1 MATDAWTIGRLLRWT
16 TDYLSRAGVDGPR
29 LSAELLLAHTL
40 GWAKI
45 DLYTRFDEEPGDE
58 QRAALRDLVRQAAN
72 HQPIAYLVGYKEFYS
87 LDFEVTPDVLIPRPE
102 TEALVERAIAWCRA
116 TDLPEV
122 HLLVLGTGSGCIA
135 VALLSQVPQVRIVGS
150 DISSGA
156 LAVARRNAERH
167 NVADRLTLVE
177 ADRLE
182 LPDSCVPAGGF
193 DLIVSNPPYVAEGDL
208 AILPRNVR
216 DYEPHLA
223 LSAGTDGLIFYAA
236 LHDVGPSMLKPS
248 GAVLV
253 EICVGQGEA
262 VRQVME
268 ADGAFK
274 HAGTWRDPADP
285 HDRVMQFD
293 LEPRGVKS

>member
-16 TDYLSRAGVDGPR
+16 TDHLSRAGVDGPR
-29 LSAELLLAHTL
+29 LSAELLLAHAL
-40 GWAKI
+40 GCAKI
-45 DLYTRFDEEPGDE
+45 ELYTRFDEEPE
-58 QRAALRDLVRQAAN
+58 NKQRAAFRDLVQRAAD

-87 LDFEVTPDVLIPRPE
+87 LDFEVTPDVLVPRPE

-116 TDLPEV
+116 AALPEV
-122 HLLVLGTGSGCIA
+122 HLLDMGTGSGCIA
-135 VALLSQVPQVRIVGS
+135 IAVLSQVPQVRAVGS
-150 DISSGA
+150 DLSAAA
-156 LAVARRNAERH
+156 LVVAERNARRH
-167 NVADRLTLVE
+167 NVVDRLTLVE
-177 ADRLE
+177 ADRLA
-182 LPDSCVPAGGF
+182 LPDRCIPAGGF

-208 AILPRNVR
+208 DILPRNVR
-216 DYEPHLA
+216 DYEPHVA
-223 LSAGTDGLIFYAA
+223 LSAGTDGLTFYAT
-236 LHDVGPSMLKPS
+236 LHDVGPSMLKPG

-268 ADGAFK
+268 AGGAFK

-293 LEPRGVKS
+293 LRPGGVKS